1 MADMFNAISYAYS
14 AFRSLL
20 SKSTCSKILSIF
32 LWGYSLSLLTDFKS
46 LPYILDS
53 ILLILCDMNAF
64 LFFDLPFY
72 PLYDFFEV
80 QKFLI

>member
-14 AFRSLL
+14 AFGSIL

-46 LPYILDS
+46 LLYIPDS
-53 ILLILCDMNAF
+53 TILLILCDMDVF

-72 PLYDFFEV
+72 PL
-80 QKFLI
+80 